1 MKIVFFCFGTRGDVQ
16 PSCILASELKKR
28 GHYCLIVGENRIK
41 YVVEKFELD
50 FNAIDG
56 DIIDLLN
63 DDQKG
68 DKSKIYSPQEYGS
81 RFFEKRM
88 ELDKQNLGRLNQ
100 LYLSSIGM
108 DLIIQSAVIPTEA
121 QCVTDKL
128 GIPFIALTL
137 VPIFPTNEAPFL
149 LFDIKNLHI
158 PFINKL
164 THTLFNNKFAKL
176 ECKRVDRW
184 RKELGLDS
192 LKIDFFDNI
201 RNNESYCKQIAAFD
215 KVLLPNQKV
224 PNDFKSHWNVVGFF
238 FQKEIN
244 LNNVPEKLINFF
256 KDNNINEHTD
266 KEDLPIVFGLGSM
279 PISNKSLQDKIISIL
294 KYTIEKL
301 GKQTKWIILNNW
313 SNFEPIENESSNI
326 CQLNNVD
333 HLWLYKYSSISITHG
348 GVGSIASILKSAIPS
363 IILPLYFD
371 QPFWSKHIN
380 SIGAG
385 IGLNGLKLK
394 QNQLLDS
401 IIKIKSNYQQFK
413 NRCIEISS
421 NLSNDSLEKAIKI
434 IENN

>member
-68 DKSKIYSPQEYGS
+68 DSSETFSPQEYGS

-100 LYLSSIGM
+100 LYHSSIGM

-121 QCVTDKL
+121 QCVRDKL

-137 VPIFPTNEAPFL
+137 VPIFPTYESPFL
-149 LFDIKNLHI
+149 LFNIKNLHI

-184 RKELGLDS
+184 RKELGLES

-201 RNNESYCKQIAAFD
+201 RNNEQYCKQIAAFD
-215 KVLLPNQKV
+215 KVLLPSQKI
-224 PNDFKSHWNVVGFF
+224 PNDFKSHWNIVGFF

-244 LNNVPEKLINFF
+244 INNIPEKLINFF
-256 KDNNINEHTD
+256 KDNNINEYTC

-279 PISNKSLQDKIISIL
+279 PISNKTLQDKIISTL
-294 KYTIEKL
+294 KYTIDRL
-301 GKQTKWIILNNW
+301 GKHTKWIILNNW
-313 SNFEPIENESSNI
+313 SNFETIDNENV

-348 GVGSIASILKSAIPS
+348 GVGSIASILKCAIPS

-371 QPFWSKHIN
+371 QPYWSKHMH
-380 SIGAG
+380 SLGVG

-394 QNQLLDS
+394 QNQLFDS
-401 IIKIKSNYQQFK
+401 IIKIKLNYQQYK

-421 NLSNDSLEKAIKI
+421 NLSDDSLENAIKI
-434 IENN
+434 IENI

>member
-1 MKIVFFCFGTRGDVQ
+1 MKIIFFCFGTRGDVQ

-28 GHYCLIVGENRIK
+28 GHYCLVVGENRIK

-50 FNAIDG
+50 FNAVDG
-56 DIIDLLN
+56 DVIDLLN
-63 DDQKG
+63 EDEKG
-68 DKSKIYSPQEYGS
+68 DNCEIFSPKEYFS
-81 RFFEKRM
+81 RLFYKRI
-88 ELDKQNLGRLNQ
+88 ELDNQNPGRLNQ

-108 DLIIQSAVIPTEA
+108 DLIIQSGLIPTEA
-121 QCVTDKL
+121 QCVRDKL
-128 GIPFIALTL
+128 GIPIIALTL
-137 VPIFPTNEAPFL
+137 APIFTTNEVPL
-149 LFDIKNLHI
+149 ILNNNKNI

-164 THTLFNNKFAKL
+164 THILFNKEFAKL
-176 ECKRVDRW
+176 ECKRVDGW
-184 RKELGLDS
+184 RKELGLES
-192 LKIDFFDNI
+192 LKIDFLDNI

-215 KVLLPNQKV
+215 KVLLPNQKI
-224 PNDFKSHWNVVGFF
+224 PNDFKSHWNIVGFY

-244 LNNVPEKLINFF
+244 LNNIPEKLTNFLN
-256 KDNNINEHTD
+256 DNNINELTNKD
-266 KEDLPIVFGLGSM
+266 DLPIVFGLGSM
-279 PISNKSLQDKIISIL
+279 PISNKLLQDKIISAL
-294 KYTIEKL
+294 KYTIDKL

-313 SNFEPIENESSNI
+313 SNFETIENKSNI

-371 QPFWSKHIN
+371 QPYWSKYIN
-380 SIGAG
+380 SIGVG

-401 IIKIKSNYQQFK
+401 IIKIRSNYQQIK

-421 NLSNDSLEKAIKI
+421 NLSNDSLEKSIQI